1 MVTITTRARAGLAVL
16 VRHPW
21 VVLALWSAGWSLIH
35 VAGRGWS
42 WHFIAEGSTALFSS
56 SGLDLYAQH
65 PELQMG
71 PLNFVLG
78 APFVLLL
85 RGRPGEAAGLAF
97 MLALGL
103 LVVRELRARTG
114 QRTVR
119 SDQLWLGS
127 SLLIML
133 VWTELAVHWGHLD
146 DAMALLCTVV
156 ALRMV
161 RSGHVLASAVWLG
174 LAVDFKPW
182 AIPFV
187 ALILIAPSRKW
198 PLAALIWVAVVA
210 AAWAPFV
217 IAFPATLHLT
227 EFTIPVDPASTLHLF
242 GATDGTPAWCRY
254 VQILGGTALAVFAV
268 ARGRWA
274 STVLVVIALRMLF
287 DPATKTYYEAG
298 LVVGTAVF
306 DIALAVSVYPIAS
319 LAAMLTVYL
328 PAVVVPEEPTVRGLL
343 RTAGL
348 TALICVGLAIPRR
361 PDRMPVIDAAIGG
374 PALVPDIVGESSA
387 GPPDG

>member
-1 MVTITTRARAGLAVL
+1 MRSACVEGAIPQTPGAEQSGARLVVWPKTSDGDWLIGATLESPCRHDVRAIARFRAGSAVPPSSSAQGATRVRHRPRPATCPGRTGWAVPPRSASAPMQMRGRPMVTITTRARAGLAVL

-21 VVLALWSAGWSLIH
+21 VVLALWSACWSLIH

-161 RSGHVLASAVWLG
+161 RSGHVLA
-174 LAVDFKPW
+174 
-182 AIPFV
+182 
-187 ALILIAPSRKW
+187 
-198 PLAALIWVAVVA
+198 
-210 AAWAPFV
+210 
-217 IAFPATLHLT
+217 
-227 EFTIPVDPASTLHLF
+227 
-242 GATDGTPAWCRY
+242 
-254 VQILGGTALAVFAV
+254 
-268 ARGRWA
+268 
-274 STVLVVIALRMLF
+274 
-287 DPATKTYYEAG
+287 
-298 LVVGTAVF
+298 
-306 DIALAVSVYPIAS
+306 
-319 LAAMLTVYL
+319 
-328 PAVVVPEEPTVRGLL
+328 
-343 RTAGL
+343 
-348 TALICVGLAIPRR
+348 
-361 PDRMPVIDAAIGG
+361 
-374 PALVPDIVGESSA
+374 
-387 GPPDG
+387 

>member
-1 MVTITTRARAGLAVL
+1 M
-16 VRHPW
+16 
-21 VVLALWSAGWSLIH
+21 
-35 VAGRGWS
+35 
-42 WHFIAEGSTALFSS
+42 
-56 SGLDLYAQH
+56 
-65 PELQMG
+65 
-71 PLNFVLG
+71 
-78 APFVLLL
+78 
-85 RGRPGEAAGLAF
+85 
-97 MLALGL
+97 
-103 LVVRELRARTG
+103 
-114 QRTVR
+114 
-119 SDQLWLGS
+119 
-127 SLLIML
+127 
-133 VWTELAVHWGHLD
+133 
-146 DAMALLCTVV
+146 
-156 ALRMV
+156 
-161 RSGHVLASAVWLG
+161 
-174 LAVDFKPW
+174 
-182 AIPFV
+182 